1 MENSVKHVILHSTA
15 ESGFEKRQGTGSS
28 LRQRISLKQNWGKQR
43 TCYHAFKDWNAL
55 DSDLKNSG
63 TVCQSRNNLLNLL
76 IYSLL
81 LYSFNICNFY
91 LLLTI

>member
-1 MENSVKHVILHSTA
+1 MSFCILLQSLVLRSVKALAPLSGNSYQLNRTGVNKEPVI
-15 ESGFEKRQGTGSS
+15 KP
-28 LRQRISLKQNWGKQR
+28 LK
-43 TCYHAFKDWNAL
+43 NAL

-63 TVCQSRNNLLNLL
+63 TVCQFRNNLLNLL